1 MTLSANAANLFYRK
15 TLTQLPPTRLTLPGE
30 ATMSVSLNGI
40 NNASQTVRQSSGA
53 AWYVGSKNTMK
64 EGSNEQG
71 PDRQGGDEAD

>member
-40 NNASQTVRQSSGA
+40 NNASQTVGSDRVNDSFGA
-53 AWYVGSKNTMK
+53 LAWRGMVCRLEKHH
-64 EGSNEQG
+64 EGRIQ
-71 PDRQGGDEAD
+71 